1 MHRVWRFFHHVIDVS
16 NASHVAVSRFVHV
29 WSHLVHATEWQG
41 PMLQYQLL
49 RTRRQHPCLFANHE
63 IQVQLSE
70 RVCAGRWVAR
80 PRLPLSVQEIAED
93 TL

>member
-1 MHRVWRFFHHVIDVS
+1 
-16 NASHVAVSRFVHV
+16 
-29 WSHLVHATEWQG
+29 
-41 PMLQYQLL
+41 MLQYQLL

-80 PRLPLSVQEIAED
+80 PRLPLSVQENAED